1 MLKTQ
6 ASKSNKDLIH
16 FMKTKATAAQ
26 VCFIKLMGGRFRSNS
41 QLYPSMR
48 LTHK

>member
-6 ASKSNKDLIH
+6 ASKSNKHLIH

-41 QLYPSMR
+41 QFSSAMR